1 MDCKCN
7 IGIGIIPL
15 TEGEDGRRGLA
26 GSKTAVAL
34 GEKDRERLE
43 RLARM
48 RTAQAQTVTRAR
60 ILLLRDS
67 GETLVSIAER
77 VGLAVNSVRLCVT
90 KYLEGGVER
99 ALSDGAR
106 SGRPR
111 EIDDADRAFVVDLA
125 CQRPAD
131 LGYAAELWTND
142 LLTAHVRK
150 VAEAAGHPRL
160 ATVATGSVHN
170 ILADA
175 QIKPHKM
182 AYYCER
188 RDPNFKAKMH
198 NVLLLYKQLS
208 FRFDE
213 DGNLIPW
220 EEGQEVH
227 VLSYDEKPGI
237 QAVANTAP
245 DLRPEA
251 GGAGDA
257 GGAGGRGTVGR
268 DYEYGRLG
276 TLSLLASIDLP
287 AGEATPL
294 AGETHKSSDYVEFLK
309 ILDGKYPKG
318 DLIRIVLDNVSVHTS
333 AETRRYL
340 ATVPGR
346 FEFVFTPRHGSWLN
360 LVEGFFSKMTRQ
372 MLRGIRVSSKDEL
385 KERIL
390 RYFKEVNAEPVVYR
404 WKWNLSDVDPTTEE
418 LVVDTLLPDG
428 AGKAS

>member
-1 MDCKCN
+1 MY
-7 IGIGIIPL
+7 GILPL
-15 TEGEDGRRGLA
+15 TAGEDGRHNLA

-34 GEKDRERLE
+34 GERDRERLE

-48 RTAQAQTVTRAR
+48 RTAQAQAVTRAR

-67 GETLVSIAER
+67 GETLVSIAEK

-90 KYLEGGVER
+90 KYLEGGVEH

-160 ATVATGSVHN
+160 ATVATGTVHN
-170 ILADA
+170 ILANA
-175 QIKPHKM
+175 QLKLHKIT
-182 AYYCER
+182 YYCER
-188 RDPNFKAKMH
+188 RDPNLEAKTRD
-198 NVLLLYKQLS
+198 VLLLHEQLP

-213 DGNLIPW
+213 DGDPVPW
-220 EEGQEVH
+220 EEGQEARVPPH
-227 VLSYDEKPGI
+227 DEGPGI
-237 QAVANTAP
+237 RDAREHCP
-245 DLRPEA
+245 DLRPV
-251 GGAGDA
+251 
-257 GGAGGRGTVGR
+257 AGGRGTVGR
-268 DYEYGRLG
+268 DYEHGRLG

-346 FEFVFTPRHGSWLN
+346 FEFVSAPRHGSWLN

-418 LVVDTLLPDG
+418 LVVDTLLSDG
-428 AGKAS
+428 ADKAS

>member
-1 MDCKCN
+1 MY
-7 IGIGIIPL
+7 GILPL
-15 TEGEDGRRGLA
+15 TAGEDGRHNLA
-26 GSKTAVAL
+26 GSKTTVAL
-34 GEKDRERLE
+34 GERDREMLE

-77 VGLAVNSVRLCVT
+77 VGLAADSVRLCVT

-160 ATVATGSVHN
+160 ATVATGSARD

-182 AYYCER
+182 AHCCER

-213 DGNLIPW
+213 DGNPVPW
-220 EEGQEVH
+220 EEGREVH

-257 GGAGGRGTVGR
+257 GGAGGRGTVRR
-268 DYEYGRLG
+268 DYEYRRLG

-318 DLIRIVLDNVSVHTS
+318 DLIRIVLDNVSARTS
-333 AETRRYL
+333 TETRRYL

-346 FEFVFTPRHGSWLN
+346 FEFVSAPRHGSWPD
-360 LVEGFFSKMTRQ
+360 LVEGFFSRMTRQ

>member
-1 MDCKCN
+1 MDCRCDV
-7 IGIGIIPL
+7 GITPL
-15 TEGEDGRRGLA
+15 TKDEDGRHGLA
-26 GSKTAVAL
+26 GSKTTVAL
-34 GEKDRERLE
+34 GAKDRERLE

-67 GETLVSIAER
+67 GETLVSIAEK

-90 KYLEGGVER
+90 KYLEGGVEH

-150 VAEAAGHPRL
+150 TAEAAGHPRL

-220 EEGQEVH
+220 EEGQEAH

-237 QAVANTAP
+237 QAIANTAP

-251 GGAGDA
+251 DD
-257 GGAGGRGTVGR
+257 AGGRGTVRR
-268 DYEYGRLG
+268 DYEYRRLG
-276 TLSLLASIDLP
+276 TLSLLASIDLLT
-287 AGEATPL
+287 GEATPL
-294 AGETHKSSDYVEFLK
+294 VSETHKSSDYVAFLR

-346 FEFVFTPRHGSWLN
+346 FEFVFRRPDRKS
-360 LVEGFFSKMTRQ
+360 
-372 MLRGIRVSSKDEL
+372 
-385 KERIL
+385 
-390 RYFKEVNAEPVVYR
+390 VV
-404 WKWNLSDVDPTTEE
+404 
-418 LVVDTLLPDG
+418 
-428 AGKAS
+428 

>member
-1 MDCKCN
+1 M
-7 IGIGIIPL
+7 
-15 TEGEDGRRGLA
+15 A
-26 GSKTAVAL
+26 GSKTTVAL
-34 GEKDRERLE
+34 GEKDREMLE

-257 GGAGGRGTVGR
+257 GGAGGRGTVRR
-268 DYEYGRLG
+268 DYEYRRLG
-276 TLSLLASIDLP
+276 TLSLLASIDLLT
-287 AGEATPL
+287 GEATPL
-294 AGETHKSSDYVEFLK
+294 VSETHKSSDYVEFLK

-346 FEFVFTPRHGSWLN
+346 FEFVSAPRHGSWPD

>member
-1 MDCKCN
+1 ML
-7 IGIGIIPL
+7 PL
-15 TEGEDGRRGLA
+15 TEGEDGRHGLA
-26 GSKTAVAL
+26 GSKTTVTL
-34 GEKDRERLE
+34 GERDREMSGC
-43 RLARM
+43 LARM
-48 RTAQAQTVTRAR
+48 CTAQAQTAARVR

-77 VGLAVNSVRLCVT
+77 VGLAADSVRPCAARC
-90 KYLEGGVER
+90 LEGGVER
-99 ALSDGAR
+99 APSDGAR

-150 VAEAAGHPRL
+150 TAEAAGHPRL
-160 ATVATGSVHN
+160 ATVATGTVHN
-170 ILADA
+170 ILANA
-175 QIKPHKM
+175 QLKLHKM
-182 AYYCER
+182 TYYCER
-188 RDPNFKAKMH
+188 RDHNLEAKTRD
-198 NVLLLYKQLS
+198 VLLLYKQLS

-213 DGNLIPW
+213 NGDLIPW
-220 EEGQEVH
+220 EEGQEAR
-227 VLSYDEKPGI
+227 VLSHDEKPGI
-237 QAVANTAP
+237 RDAHEHCP
-245 DLRPEA
+245 DLRHE
-251 GGAGDA
+251 
-257 GGAGGRGTVGR
+257 AGGRGTVGR
-268 DYEYGRLG
+268 DYEHGRLG

-294 AGETHKSSDYVEFLK
+294 VGETHKSSDYVEFLR
-309 ILDGKYPKG
+309 ILDGKYPKS
-318 DLIRIVLDNVSVHTS
+318 DLIRIVLDDVSARTS

-346 FEFVFTPRHGSWLN
+346 FEFVSAPKHGSWLN
-360 LVEGFFSKMTRQ
+360 LVEGLFSRMTRQ

-404 WKWNLSDVDPTTEE
+404 WKWNLSDIDPTTEE
-418 LVVDTLLPDG
+418 LVVDALLSDG
-428 AGKAS
+428 ADKAR

>member
-1 MDCKCN
+1 MC
-7 IGIGIIPL
+7 GIGIIPL
-15 TEGEDGRRGLA
+15 TKGEDGRHNLA

-67 GETLVSIAER
+67 GETLVSIAEK

-90 KYLEGGVER
+90 KYLEGGVEH
-99 ALSDGAR
+99 ALSDDAR

-111 EIDDADRAFVVDLA
+111 EIDDTDRAFVVDLA

-150 VAEAAGHPRL
+150 TAEAAGHPRL
-160 ATVATGSVHN
+160 ATVATGTVHN

-175 QIKPHKM
+175 QLKLHKM
-182 AYYCER
+182 TYYCER
-188 RDPNFKAKMH
+188 RDPNLEAKTRD
-198 NVLLLYKQLS
+198 VLLLHEQLS

-213 DGNLIPW
+213 DGNLILW
-220 EEGQEVH
+220 EKGQEAR
-227 VLSYDEKPGI
+227 VLSHDEKPDT
-237 QAVANTAP
+237 QDAREHCP
-245 DLRPEA
+245 DLPPVT
-251 GGAGDA
+251 
-257 GGAGGRGTVGR
+257 GGRGTVGR
-268 DYEYGRLG
+268 DYEHGRLG
-276 TLSLLASIDLP
+276 TLSLLASIDLLT
-287 AGEATPL
+287 GEATPL
-294 AGETHKSSDYVEFLK
+294 VSETHKSSDYVEFLK

-318 DLIRIVLDNVSVHTS
+318 DLIRIVLDDVSARTS

-346 FEFVFTPRHGSWLN
+346 FEFVSAPRHGSWLN
-360 LVEGFFSKMTRQ
+360 LVEGLFSRMTRQ

-404 WKWNLSDVDPTTEE
+404 WKWNLSDVDPTAEE
-418 LVVDTLLPDG
+418 LVVDALLSDG
-428 AGKAS
+428 ADKAR

>member
-1 MDCKCN
+1 ML
-7 IGIGIIPL
+7 PL
-15 TEGEDGRRGLA
+15 TAGEDGRHGLA

-34 GEKDRERLE
+34 GERDRETLE

-48 RTAQAQTVTRAR
+48 RTARAQTAARAR

-67 GETLVSIAER
+67 GETLASIVEK
-77 VGLAVNSVRLCVT
+77 VGLAADSVRLCAARC
-90 KYLEGGVER
+90 LEGGVEHV
-99 ALSDGAR
+99 LSDGAR

-175 QIKPHKM
+175 QTEPHKM
-182 AYYCER
+182 AYHCER
-188 RDPNFKAKMH
+188 RDPNLEAKTRD
-198 NVLLLYKQLS
+198 VPLLHEQPS
-208 FRFDE
+208 FRLDE
-213 DGNLIPW
+213 DGDPVPW
-220 EEGQEVH
+220 EEGQEAR
-227 VLSYDEKPGI
+227 VLSHDEKPGI
-237 QAVANTAP
+237 RDAREHCP
-245 DLRPEA
+245 DLRPVA
-251 GGAGDA
+251 SAAPDPRPV
-257 GGAGGRGTVGR
+257 AGGRGTVGR
-268 DYEYGRLG
+268 DHERGRLG

-294 AGETHKSSDYVEFLK
+294 AGETHKSSDYVEFLR
-309 ILDGKYPKG
+309 ILDGRYPKG
-318 DLIRIVLDNVSVHTS
+318 DLMRIVPGDVSARTS

-340 ATVPGR
+340 ATVLGR
-346 FEFVFTPRHGSWLN
+346 LEFVSAPRHGSRPD
-360 LVEGFFSKMTRQ
+360 LVEGLFSRTARQ
-372 MLRGIRVSSKDEL
+372 MLRGIRVSSKDEPE
-385 KERIL
+385 ERIL
-390 RYFKEVNAEPVVYR
+390 RYFREADAEPVVCR
-404 WKWNLSDVDPTTEE
+404 WRWNLSDVGPTAEE
-418 LVVDTLLPDG
+418 LVVDALLPDG